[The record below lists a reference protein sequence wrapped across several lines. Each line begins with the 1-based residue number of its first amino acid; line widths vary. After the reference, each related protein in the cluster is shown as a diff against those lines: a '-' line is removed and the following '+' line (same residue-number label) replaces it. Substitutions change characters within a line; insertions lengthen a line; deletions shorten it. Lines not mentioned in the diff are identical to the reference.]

1 MKKEY
6 DFSKA
11 KRVDPKR
18 VYSSAKVMISLRLD
32 PNVTSALRDEAEA
45 LGIGYQTLISSIL
58 EKHVSPEITSIED
71 RIFNRILDRFE
82 EAGITTKQPKAKSK
96 KKKSA

>member
-18 VYSSAKVMISLRLD
+18 VYSNPKVMISLRLD
-32 PNVTSALRDEAEA
+32 PNVVSSLRDEADA
-45 LGIGYQTLISSIL
+45 LGIGYQTLICSIL
-58 EKHVSPEITSIED
+58 EKHISPEITSIED
-71 RIFNRILDRFE
+71 RLFKRIIERFE
-82 EAGITTKQPKAKSK
+82 DAGINLKAKPKTK